1 MGVRYATGIGV
12 IKNTVTAVKWWRLS
26 AEQGDKLAQYN
37 LGVMCA
43 RGQGIEKNVDEA
55 LKWYRKA
62 AAQGH
67 QGARQALQRLKF

>member
-1 MGVRYATGIGV
+1 M
-12 IKNTVTAVKWWRLS
+12 LS
-26 AEQGDKLAQYN
+26 QYN
-37 LGVMCA
+37 LGVMYA
-43 RGQGIEKNVDEA
+43 RGQGVQKNVDEA